1 LGAKPRYPDVVGSE
15 KKKRKKDEFLKEELV
30 NEVMDYLLGITVG

>member
-1 LGAKPRYPDVVGSE
+1 VSAFNKEQEKDSNLRGAK
-15 KKKRKKDEFLKEELV
+15 EFLQEEEQMV